1 MRTVT
6 RTEFKQ
12 WQALP
17 VLSFGERE
25 NRSPSQCETG
35 RNVCGSA
42 PRKAQGC
49 RKASPVLGENERQA
63 DLPSESQ
70 QS

>member
-35 RNVCGSA
+35 RNICPTA
-42 PRKAQGC
+42 PRKTKSC
-49 RKASPVLGENERQA
+49 RKTSPDPGENERQA
-63 DLPSESQ
+63 GLPRKSQ

>member
-17 VLSFGERE
+17 VLSFGERA

-35 RNVCGSA
+35 RNISPTA
-42 PRKAQGC
+42 PRKTPSC
-49 RKASPVLGENERQA
+49 RMASPVSGESERQA
-63 DLPSESQ
+63 DAPRKSQ